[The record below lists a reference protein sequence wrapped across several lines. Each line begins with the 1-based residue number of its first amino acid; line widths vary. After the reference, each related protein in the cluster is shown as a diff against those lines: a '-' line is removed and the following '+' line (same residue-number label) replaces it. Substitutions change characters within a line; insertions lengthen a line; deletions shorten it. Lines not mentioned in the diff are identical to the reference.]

1 MRWSVTLSINVPI
14 FCKVVVPSAAA
25 TLDRIYDIIKQ
36 ELSFEIYSAES
47 RAFLVECVRE
57 LARDGADAVILGCT
71 ELELLVG
78 SEDVPDVKLLQSAA
92 LHIEAAASVA
102 TGQARVEDFA
112 PPGTP

>member
-1 MRWSVTLSINVPI
+1 MSINVPI

-57 LARDGADAVILGCT
+57 LARGGADAVILGCT

-78 SEDVPDVKLLQSAA
+78 SGDVPDCKLLPSAA

-102 TGQARVEDFA
+102 TGEARVEDFA
-112 PPGTP
+112 PPGTS